1 MPSWLGPFE
10 IVLILGVGLLF
21 FGSKRL
27 PEMAK
32 SFGQAIQ
39 EFKKVG
45 KQVRTEVE
53 ASIQDDAS
61 ESSDKPPNSPNR
73 TSSS

>member
-1 MPSWLGPFE
+1 MPNIGPFE
-10 IVLILGVGLLF
+10 IVLLLVVGLLF

-39 EFKKVG
+39 EFKNVG
-45 KQVRTEVE
+45 KQVQKDVETALKEEPPESTE
-53 ASIQDDAS
+53 
-61 ESSDKPPNSPNR
+61 KPPKQ
-73 TSSS
+73 TSAS